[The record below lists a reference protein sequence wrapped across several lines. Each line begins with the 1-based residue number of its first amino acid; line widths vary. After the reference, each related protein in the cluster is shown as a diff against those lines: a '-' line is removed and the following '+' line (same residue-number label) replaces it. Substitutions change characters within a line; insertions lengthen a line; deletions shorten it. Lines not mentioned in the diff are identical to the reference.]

1 MTSTVNMSHN
11 ATKKPRNINQMAAYI
26 VLIGLAV
33 AGAWSV
39 NSIGINIPTLL
50 QSADNAVNFVSHMFP
65 LDFPPIGELTAMIVE
80 TLAIVFFGHRVGSR
94 AFCSCFPL
102 GSAADQPEYRGALAL
117 TCLYCVDAR
126 HPRPDFGYLIPP
138 RLRSG
143 VARRHL
149 GHGAALHR
157 HDRQAVFRCYRRA

>member
-11 ATKKPRNINQMAAYI
+11 TTKKPRNINQMAAYI
-26 VLIGLAV
+26 VLIGLAA

-80 TLAIVFFGHRVGSR
+80 TLAIVFL
-94 AFCSCFPL
+94 AT
-102 GSAADQPEYRGALAL
+102 ALAVVL
-117 TCLYCVDAR
+117 SVPVSLWA
-126 HPRPDFGYLIPP
+126 
-138 RLRSG
+138 
-143 VARRHL
+143 ARRSEEHTSEL
-149 GHGAALHR
+149 QSRFDL
-157 HDRQAVFRCYRRA
+157 V